1 MKEKLRNM
9 ENRLSKEF
17 PEVRIVGIRE
27 EIFLKV

>member
-1 MKEKLRNM
+1 MKEKLRNL
-9 ENRLSKEF
+9 EHRLRKEF